1 MPIPTHRP
9 RQRPPTRRSARV
21 PAATRAWRRL
31 VRGVLALATAGAAVA
46 LFGWLGPLQSPSPE
60 PATDTAAAP
69 ASPLPWRA
77 PAPGLSRA
85 ATPANPP
92 VAAAPAEAGANMA
105 PVAATQ
111 AAPLPLPGAAAAS
124 NAYRAR
130 AGLGRGAAPAAGPTL
145 PVMPG
150 AQALADDTGQDP
162 ASNNGQWTATLSSR
176 APLQQVVAYY
186 RNQLQQRA
194 QAGDPPMEDL
204 SPGPGQHLLSQVNLA
219 SQERHA
225 VWVGTGGEG
234 ELTIRLVRVRTQP

>member
-1 MPIPTHRP
+1 MPAPANTP
-9 RQRPPTRRSARV
+9 RQRPPPRRSARV

-46 LFGWLGPLQSPSPE
+46 LFGWLGPLQAPSPE
-60 PATDTAAAP
+60 PDVGTAAAP
-69 ASPLPWRA
+69 VSLATWRT
-77 PAPGLSRA
+77 PAPGFSPAPGSTSPPTA
-85 ATPANPP
+85 AQPAAAANPA
-92 VAAAPAEAGANMA
+92 VAT
-105 PVAATQ
+105 ATQ
-111 AAPLPLPGAAAAS
+111 DSAMPQPGAAAAS

-130 AGLGRGAAPAAGPTL
+130 AGLGRGAPPAAGPTL